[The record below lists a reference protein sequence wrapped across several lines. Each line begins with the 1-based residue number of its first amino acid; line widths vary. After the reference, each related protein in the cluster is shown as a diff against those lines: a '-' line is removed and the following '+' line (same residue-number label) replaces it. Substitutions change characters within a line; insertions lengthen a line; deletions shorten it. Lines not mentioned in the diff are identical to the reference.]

1 MEKHDE
7 QFENFLHEFRP
18 CRPRELPEIG
28 FPACTSW
35 HRLAAAA
42 ALTIAVGASIWLVSR
57 KATPLHPGSDAPG
70 IASRVNDAAG
80 QPLQLFPLTRLALT
94 NQVQLDAVLTK
105 ASRKLLPALR
115 GNDSTLRVLAK
126 E

>member
-7 QFENFLHEFRP
+7 QFENFLHEFKPRRP
-18 CRPRELPEIG
+18 LELPGIG
-28 FPACTSW
+28 FPASTSR

-57 KATPLHPGSDAPG
+57 KATPRHPGSDTPG
-70 IASRVNDAAG
+70 IASRVTAAAG
-80 QPLQLFPLTRLALT
+80 QQLQLFPLTRLALT

-105 ASRKLLPALR
+105 ASRKLLPDLR